1 MTADNAETEEEAK
14 KALKAGS
21 ALNIYSGKITAD
33 SYDDTI
39 HSNGNVTV
47 SGGILSLQTGDDGI
61 HADAE
66 VFIKNGTILIP
77 KCYEGIEGANIT
89 IDGGT
94 IDLTASDDGINAAG
108 GEEDESVGDGGP
120 RGMGMEAAQIR

>member
-1 MTADNAETEEEAK
+1 M
-14 KALKAGS
+14 
-21 ALNIYSGKITAD
+21 
-33 SYDDTI
+33 
-39 HSNGNVTV
+39 
-47 SGGILSLQTGDDGI
+47 QTGDDGI

-120 RGMGMEAAQIR
+120 RGRVWEAAQIR